1 MEASMYEFLTGYM
14 FWLSLGICIIG
25 LLVRFVL
32 YFRGLSWQLDRV
44 AYKEYPALGFKGAAR
59 SIIRWLIPFGTYGWR
74 KQPFMTVI
82 FFGFHIG
89 AVLVPIFLLAHNMF
103 LKEKIGFSLFTLNPT
118 IADILT
124 WAVVISAVLFAI
136 RRIALPEVRILTTA
150 YDYFILL
157 ISAAPFITG
166 LIARYQV
173 GDYMFWLT
181 VHIFCGEVLLIAIP
195 FTKLSHIALFFA
207 SRAQLG
213 MDYGIKRGGMKNKGM
228 AW

>member
-1 MEASMYEFLTGYM
+1 MYEFLTGYM
-14 FWLSLGICIIG
+14 FWLSIGICMIG

-32 YFRGLSWQLDRV
+32 YFKGLSWQLDRV
-44 AYKEYPALGFKGAAR
+44 AYKQYPALGLKGAVR
-59 SIIRWLIPFGTYGWR
+59 SIIRWMIPFGTYGWR

-89 AVLVPIFLLAHNMF
+89 AVLVPIFLLAHNTF
-103 LKEKIGFSLFTLNPT
+103 LKEKIGFSLFTLNPA

-124 WAVVISAVLFAI
+124 WAVVVSAVLFAL

-181 VHIFCGEVLLIAIP
+181 VHIFCGELLLIAIP

-213 MDYGIKRGGMKNKGM
+213 MDYGIKRGGMKGKGM

>member
-1 MEASMYEFLTGYM
+1 MYEFLTGYM
-14 FWLSLGICIIG
+14 FWLSISICLIG
-25 LLVRFVL
+25 LLVQFVL
-32 YFRGLSWQLDRV
+32 YFKGLSWQLDRV
-44 AYKEYPALGFKGAAR
+44 AYKQYPALGLKGAAR
-59 SIIRWLIPFGTYGWR
+59 SIIRWMIPFGTYGWR

-89 AVLVPIFLLAHNMF
+89 AVLVPIFLLAHNTF

-118 IADILT
+118 LADILT
-124 WAVVISAVLFAI
+124 WAVVVSAILFAV

-173 GDYMFWLT
+173 GDYTFWLT

-213 MDYGIKRGGMKNKGM
+213 MDYGIKRGGMKGKGM

>member
-1 MEASMYEFLTGYM
+1 MYEFLTGYM
-14 FWLSLGICIIG
+14 FWLSIGICLIG
-25 LLVRFVL
+25 LLVQFVL
-32 YFRGLSWQLDRV
+32 YFKGLSWQLDRV
-44 AYKEYPALGFKGAAR
+44 AYKQYPALGFKGAAR
-59 SIIRWLIPFGTYGWR
+59 SIIRWMIPFGTYGWR

-89 AVLVPIFLLAHNMF
+89 AVLVPIFLLAHNTF

-118 IADILT
+118 LADILT
-124 WAVVISAVLFAI
+124 WAVVVSAILFAM

-166 LIARYQV
+166 LIARYQF
-173 GDYMFWLT
+173 GDYTFWLT

-213 MDYGIKRGGMKNKGM
+213 MDYGIKRGGMKGKGM

>member
-1 MEASMYEFLTGYM
+1 MYEFLTGYM
-14 FWLSLGICIIG
+14 FWLSMGICLIG

-32 YFRGLSWQLDRV
+32 YFKGLSWQLDRV
-44 AYKEYPALGFKGAAR
+44 AYKKYPALGLKGAAR
-59 SIIRWLIPFGTYGWR
+59 SIVRWLIPFGTYGWR

-89 AVLVPIFLLAHNMF
+89 AVLVPVFLLAHNTF

-118 IADILT
+118 MADILT
-124 WAVVISAVLFAI
+124 WAVIVSAVLFAV

-213 MDYGIKRGGMKNKGM
+213 MDYGIKRGGMKGKGM

>member
-1 MEASMYEFLTGYM
+1 MYEFLTGYM
-14 FWLSLGICIIG
+14 FWLSMGICLIG

-32 YFRGLSWQLDRV
+32 YFKGLSWQLDRV
-44 AYKEYPALGFKGAAR
+44 AYKQYPALGLKGAAR
-59 SIIRWLIPFGTYGWR
+59 SIVRWLIPFGTYGWR

-89 AVLVPIFLLAHNMF
+89 AVLVPVFLLAHNTF

-118 IADILT
+118 MADILT
-124 WAVVISAVLFAI
+124 WAVIVSAVLFAV

-213 MDYGIKRGGMKNKGM
+213 MDYGIKRGGMKGKGM

>member
-1 MEASMYEFLTGYM
+1 MYEFLTGYM
-14 FWLSLGICIIG
+14 FWLSLAVCLIG

-32 YFRGLSWQLDRV
+32 YFKGLSWQLDRV

-59 SIIRWLIPFGTYGWR
+59 SIIRWMIPFGTYGWC

-103 LKEKIGFSLFTLNPT
+103 LKEKIGFSLLTLNPT
-118 IADILT
+118 LADILT
-124 WAVVISAVLFAI
+124 WAVVVSAVLFAI

-150 YDYFILL
+150 YDYLILL

-213 MDYGIKRGGMKNKGM
+213 MDYGIKRGGMKGKGM

>member
-1 MEASMYEFLTGYM
+1 MYEFLTGYM
-14 FWLSLGICIIG
+14 FWLSIGICLIG
-25 LLVRFVL
+25 LLVQFVL
-32 YFRGLSWQLDRV
+32 YFKGLSWQLDRV
-44 AYKEYPALGFKGAAR
+44 AYKQYPALGLKGAAR

-89 AVLVPIFLLAHNMF
+89 AVLVPIFLLAHNTF

-118 IADILT
+118 LADILT
-124 WAVVISAVLFAI
+124 WAVVVSAILFAI

-173 GDYMFWLT
+173 GDYTFWLT

-213 MDYGIKRGGMKNKGM
+213 MDYGIKRGGMKGKGM

>member
-1 MEASMYEFLTGYM
+1 MYEFLTGYM
-14 FWLSLGICIIG
+14 FWLSIGICMIG
-25 LLVRFVL
+25 LIVRFVL
-32 YFRGLSWQLDRV
+32 YFKGLSWQLDRV
-44 AYKEYPALGFKGAAR
+44 AYKQYPALGLKGATR

-118 IADILT
+118 VADILT
-124 WAVVISAVLFAI
+124 WAVVVSAVLFAI

-157 ISAAPFITG
+157 ISAAPFISG
-166 LIARYQV
+166 LIARYQI
-173 GDYMFWLT
+173 GDYSFWLT

-213 MDYGIKRGGMKNKGM
+213 MDYGIKRGGMKGKGM

>member
-14 FWLSLGICIIG
+14 FWLSIGICLIG
-25 LLVRFVL
+25 LLVQFVL
-32 YFRGLSWQLDRV
+32 YFKGLSWQLDRV
-44 AYKEYPALGFKGAAR
+44 AYKQYPALGLKGAAR
-59 SIIRWLIPFGTYGWR
+59 SIIRWMIPFGTYGWR

-89 AVLVPIFLLAHNMF
+89 AVLVPIFLLAHNTF

-118 IADILT
+118 LADILT
-124 WAVVISAVLFAI
+124 WAVVVSAILFAI

-173 GDYMFWLT
+173 GDYTFWLT

-213 MDYGIKRGGMKNKGM
+213 MDYGIKRGGMKGKGM